1 MADTTFVAVTTKILA
16 AWLNAVNN
24 WVYRGARPT
33 FGTTTGAANVYVLT
47 LPATSLYTAVAE
59 GDTFI
64 FTAHQSNPGAATFS
78 VVGGVT
84 ITAAAIQLNGAALAG
99 NEIRSGGVYQVTRV
113 GAVWQ
118 IVGML
123 QSPLPVSLGGTG
135 ATTAAA
141 ARTALDVPSNAEAI
155 LDTIIDAAGD
165 LIVGTAADTVGRLP
179 ASSTVA
185 AHATT
190 CDIWNSRET
199 ILSGSAV
206 TFTDIVD
213 ADYVGQ
219 VAWVKMNAAHI
230 WTQGAVF
237 TVQGGATYTTA
248 ADDWLRIE
256 AITVST
262 FSVTIF
268 PVSGQSVGYKLAT
281 EQASTSGVAIDF
293 TGIPAGTKQI
303 TVSFVGVSTNGTSII
318 QVQLGDAGGFETSGY
333 SGAAWNHTGGLISN
347 YSAGFL
353 LLGAGSAAALNQGS
367 MTLTL
372 EDSTDN
378 TWSEWHVIGRSDNAA
393 GNLGAGTKSLSA
405 GLTQL
410 RITTV
415 NGTDAFDAG
424 GINISYET

>member
-165 LIVGTAADTVGRLP
+165 LIVGTAADTAGILP
-179 ASSTVA
+179 ASASPA

-190 CDIWNSRET
+190 CNIWAARYNT
-199 ILSGSAV
+199 LTGGIV
-206 TFTDIVD
+206 TFTDVAD
-213 ADYVGQ
+213 APYAGAWSVV
-219 VAWVKMNAAHI
+219 VANAAHI
-230 WTQGAVF
+230 FTDGANIEVMGNANYTCTAGDVLLF
-237 TVQGGATYTTA
+237 TAKTTTTFQMSVLKE
-248 ADDWLRIE
+248 DGKPVVG
-256 AITVST
+256 ITL
-262 FSVTIF
+262 
-268 PVSGQSVGYKLAT
+268 GT
-281 EQASTSGVAIDF
+281 EQASTSGTSIDF
-293 TGIPAGTKQI
+293 TGIPSGVKRI
-303 TVSFVGVSTNGTSII
+303 TIMFNGTSTSGTSPIMI
-318 QVQLGDAGGFETSGY
+318 QIGDSGGVETSGY
-333 SGAAWNHTGGLISN
+333 NSN
-347 YSAGFL
+347 
-353 LLGAGSAAALNQGS
+353 
-367 MTLTL
+367 
-372 EDSTDN
+372 
-378 TWSEWHVIGRSDNAA
+378 VSDNAA
-393 GNLGAGTKSLSA
+393 STNSTAGFIQLTASVAAGLYRGTFVLDLEDSSDFTWIGFGNLTQDGSAKVNSSAGGKALSA
-405 GLTQL
+405 TLDRV

-415 NGTDAFDAG
+415 NGSDTFDAG
-424 GINISYET
+424 AINISYQS